1 MKYLAL
7 IPLLFVASCASQRA
21 PRLGVRP
28 LPAPAVEAPDAVRYA
43 EMIRSYHVGRYV
55 DPNQPALM
63 HEQHPV
69 YRVEA
74 STRWNLH
81 PGLLNFTSPLN
92 PPTDAAFVPP
102 PTNDVVLA
110 EWSRQRDATERV
122 MREAFQLAR
131 SYAELQK
138 VIKDMSEVAKNHAWM
153 RARLVN
159 AEERFA
165 GIEKELRRLAEPPPS
180 TNNQAPA
187 PGAEPSA
194 PSKP

>member
-1 MKYLAL
+1 MKQLAL

-21 PRLGVRP
+21 PCLTVRP
-28 LPAPAVEAPDAVRYA
+28 LPAPTTETTDAVRYA
-43 EMIRSYHVGRYV
+43 EVIRSYHIGRYV

-69 YRVEA
+69 YRVET

-81 PGLLNFTSPLN
+81 PGLPSFTSPLN
-92 PPTDAAFVPP
+92 PPTDAAFAPP

-131 SYAELQK
+131 SYTELQK
-138 VIKDMSEVAKNHAWM
+138 VIKDMTEVAKNHAWM

-159 AEERFA
+159 ADERFA
-165 GIEKELRRLAEPPPS
+165 GIEKELRRLTEPSSS

-187 PGAEPSA
+187 PVAESPV

>member
-21 PRLGVRP
+21 TSLTVRP
-28 LPAPAVEAPDAVRYA
+28 LIVPVVESTDAVRYA
-43 EMIRSYHVGRYV
+43 EVIRSYHVGRYV
-55 DPNQPALM
+55 DPNHPALM

-81 PGLLNFTSPLN
+81 PGPSSFAAPLN
-92 PPTDAAFVPP
+92 PPLDAAFVSP
-102 PTNDVVLA
+102 PTNDIVLA
-110 EWSRQRDATERV
+110 ELSRQREATERV

-138 VIKDMSEVAKNHAWM
+138 VIQDMTEVAKNHAWM
-153 RARLVN
+153 RARLVS
-159 AEERFA
+159 AEQRFS
-165 GIEKELRRLAEPPPS
+165 GIEKELRRI
-180 TNNQAPA
+180 
-187 PGAEPSA
+187 AEPSSTTTNETSTSGSEPA
-194 PSKP
+194 KP

>member
-1 MKYLAL
+1 MKYLVL

-21 PRLGVRP
+21 PQLAVRP
-28 LPAPAVEAPDAVRYA
+28 LLTPGVETTDAVRHA
-43 EMIRSYHVGRYV
+43 EVIRSYHIGRYV
-55 DPNQPALM
+55 DPNHPALM

-69 YRVEA
+69 YRIEA

-81 PGLLNFTSPLN
+81 PGSLKFSNPLN
-92 PPTDAAFVPP
+92 PPSDAAFVPP

-110 EWSRQRDATERV
+110 ELSRQRDATERV

-131 SYAELQK
+131 SYGELQK
-138 VIKDMSEVAKNHAWM
+138 VIKDMTEVAKHHAWM

-165 GIEKELRRLAEPPPS
+165 GIEKELRRLTEPPPAT
-180 TNNQAPA
+180 TNEVPA
-187 PGAEPSA
+187 LGIEP
-194 PSKP
+194 PKP